1 MKKLESSELVT
12 PLLQQIGE
20 HCDNLKSF
28 TETNDFPYH
37 KQYYYNRV
45 VQYASAMLLLAG
57 EILAIHRLQE
67 HDITETEYS
76 DTQEELITS
85 LKDCKIDL

>member
-1 MKKLESSELVT
+1 MKQVETSELIT
-12 PLLQQIGE
+12 PLIEQIGA

-45 VQYASAMLLLAG
+45 VQHASAMLLLAG
-57 EILAIHRLQE
+57 EILAIHKLQE
-67 HDITETEYS
+67 HDIIETEYS
-76 DTQEELITS
+76 DTQEELIAS
-85 LKDCKIDL
+85 LRDCKINL